1 MTIEIHQPEL
11 EALIQQRM
19 ASGAFRDVDELL
31 FKAIGA
37 LNESLPPST
46 NAKADNLVE
55 LFEPVRGLLT
65 NEEVD
70 TLFRR
75 DRSLARPLDLS

>member
-11 EALIQQRM
+11 EALIHQRM

-31 FKAIGA
+31 TKAIGA
-37 LNESLPPST
+37 LNESLSPST
-46 NAKADNLVE
+46 NAKADNLIE

-65 NEEVD
+65 DEEVD
-70 TLFRR
+70 TLFCR
-75 DRSLARPLDLS
+75 DRSAARPLDLS